1 MIIRYLNMLRPFER
15 FRDRM
20 ILSLLVAVFLVAVCA
35 VSCLVVPPLS
45 WGDFGR
51 ALGVIGL
58 AWGAAAFLGEL
69 IVRATK

>member
-1 MIIRYLNMLRPFER
+1 MIIRYLNTLRPFER

-20 ILSLLVAVFLVAVCA
+20 ILNLLVAVFLVAVCA

-51 ALGVIGL
+51 ALGAIGL
-58 AWGAAAFLGEL
+58 AWGAAVFLGEL